1 MYVEREVTNHLRKS
15 LSGFSSVAVTGARQT
30 GKSTLLKK
38 LFGSEYQYVSFD
50 DILVRE
56 RAINDPALFMTEIID
71 KAIFDE
77 IQYVPHL
84 LSYLKIEIDNDRAQ
98 PGKYLLT
105 GSQQFSV
112 MKGLSETMAGRVA
125 LLNLHPFSYT
135 ELATSNIF
143 KRSSLNT
150 ERFYSYA
157 CLVGLYPEL
166 CVNKKIEPRMWYS
179 SYVQTYLEKV
189 IKSIYNIGDLRTFG
203 QFLRILAARCSQIV
217 NYSSISKEI
226 GVSVGTV
233 KSWISILEASQIIYL
248 MNPYHEDLG
257 KRIIKSPKIY
267 WLDTGMVCYLTGI
280 QNEEQI
286 RYGIMAGAL
295 FENLV
300 ISETLKFLNN
310 NGLFNNIFFLR
321 TSNNQEIDLLIQSG
335 EKIYPFEIKIS
346 KTPKPAMVKSIQS
359 ITKLFPGLNMQRA
372 NLICMTEKAFPLTKD
387 ANAINFQEYLDF
399 LGKFTSV

>member
-38 LFGSEYQYVSFD
+38 LFGGEYQYISFD

-77 IQYVPHL
+77 IQYVPLL
-84 LSYLKIEIDNDRAQ
+84 LSYLKIEIDNDRSQ

-125 LLNLHPFSYT
+125 LLNLYPFSYT
-135 ELATSNIF
+135 ELVASNIL

-166 CVNKKIEPRMWYS
+166 CVNEKIEPRMWYS
-179 SYVQTYLEKV
+179 SYVQTYLEKD

-248 MNPYHEDLG
+248 MNPYHKNLG
-257 KRIIKSPKIY
+257 KRIVKSPKIY

-300 ISETLKFLNN
+300 ISETIKFLNN
-310 NGLFNNIFFLR
+310 NGLFNSIFFLR

-335 EKIYPFEIKIS
+335 EKIYPFEIKIT

-359 ITKLFPGLNMQRA
+359 IKKLFPGLNMQRA
-372 NLICMTEKAFPLTKD
+372 NLICMTEKAFPLIKD

-399 LGKFTSV
+399 LSKFTSV